1 LSWSPV
7 VSLSVGRVARRYL
20 SMAGDEVEQSITAA
34 ALPGA
39 NWIIQP
45 GKFGSGGGRHNY
57 AAAEVDTND
66 PLAQG
71 HSSL

>member
-1 LSWSPV
+1 
-7 VSLSVGRVARRYL
+7 
-20 SMAGDEVEQSITAA
+20 MAGDEVEQSITAA

-45 GKFGSGGGRHNY
+45 GKFGSGGGRHNH

-71 HSSL
+71 YSSL